1 MEGLEFDLWF
11 DLGCFRCFVV
21 ACLIGIVGDDVIM
34 MIFRKMIG
42 WAVGLVL
49 MTWWIFT
56 FKDEDVEEPKG
67 VVR

>member
-1 MEGLEFDLWF
+1 METEAVC
-11 DLGCFRCFVV
+11 LGDY
-21 ACLIGIVGDDVIM
+21 GIVGDDVIM